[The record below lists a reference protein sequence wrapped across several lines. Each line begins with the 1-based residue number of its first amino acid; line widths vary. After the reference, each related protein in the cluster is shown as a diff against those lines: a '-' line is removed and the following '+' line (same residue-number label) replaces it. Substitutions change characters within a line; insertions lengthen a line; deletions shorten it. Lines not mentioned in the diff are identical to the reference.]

1 MSSTFSVALAE
12 IDQEIATLMA
22 RVDKLRVARTSLVAL
37 LGEVEPAV
45 ASEPAAPPAPAV
57 VEDAA
62 PQLGATVAKHEHAP
76 AVVVASSDSDSPVAK
91 PARAPCTPVSQSA
104 QEPLPDTK
112 LGRTLAMVRE
122 GKGRDAI
129 AKALGITIGH
139 VDANLY
145 KLRKLGL
152 IAGHGAKPERATPEP
167 EGEEGTDLEQPQSRP
182 MPAPKVDRP
191 PALPI
196 DLERRTIAVDAIT
209 VREDRFRCLPLACT
223 LSAGSCVDR
232 QETANRTPGK
242 GGRGEVEARAR
253 SNSFPMCRAC
263 AIGIQ
268 VAARL
273 REGQS

>member
-1 MSSTFSVALAE
+1 VQLFVTEAKPLTTAEIANTLGCFESVAR
-12 IDQEIATLMA
+12 QTVNWA
-22 RVDKLRVARTSLVAL
+22 RKAGHVYTERSGR
-37 LGEVEPAV
+37 GM
-45 ASEPAAPPAPAV
+45 V
-57 VEDAA
+57 VMRANA
-62 PQLGATVAKHEHAP
+62 
-76 AVVVASSDSDSPVAK
+76 PVAK
-91 PARAPCTPVSQSA
+91 PARATRTPVSRSA
-104 QEPLPDTK
+104 QEPLHDTK

-167 EGEEGTDLEQPQSRP
+167 DGEEETDLEQSPSRP

-196 DLERRTIAVDAIT
+196 DLDRRTIAVDAIT

-253 SNSFPMCRAC
+253 YNSFPMCRAC